1 MVKLGSNV
9 QSIDRALNILE
20 IISNQEMISL
30 KEIVNQ
36 TELSK
41 STVHRLINSLIS
53 NGYVKQ
59 NEATAQ
65 YEITFKMFQL
75 GNKRVQNID
84 FLNVAKSMISQ
95 LTNTLEETC
104 HLVVEDNSEVLY
116 IDKFVPSN
124 NTRAMASKIGKR
136 APMYCTAV
144 GKSILSTYS
153 DESIKEIWDQSNIIK
168 LTDNTIIDFGEFM
181 DEINKIRVQGYS
193 VDNEEN
199 EQGIYCVSTY
209 FVNYR
214 NEVQGAISL
223 SFPTT
228 QMQQKEY
235 FIDELK
241 ICAHKISKLLGYNQ

>member
-1 MVKLGSNV
+1 MGSNV
-9 QSIDRALNILE
+9 QSVDRALTILE
-20 IISNQEMISL
+20 IISNEETVSL
-30 KEIVNQ
+30 KELVEF
-36 TELSK
+36 TGLSK
-41 STVHRLINSLIS
+41 STIHRIVNSLIV
-53 NGYVKQ
+53 NGYVRQ
-59 NEATAQ
+59 DENTAK

-104 HLVVEDNSEVLY
+104 HLVVEDNNEVLY

-124 NTRAMASKIGKR
+124 NSHAMASKIGKR

-144 GKSILSTYS
+144 GKSILSTYTN
-153 DESIKEIWDQSNIIK
+153 EKIKEIWDQTEIKK
-168 LTDNTIIDFGEFM
+168 LTENTITEFDTLM
-181 DEINKIRVQGYS
+181 EEINEIREQGYS

-199 EQGIYCVSTY
+199 EKGIYCVSTY

-223 SFPTT
+223 SFSI
-228 QMQQKEY
+228 QKLEKKDY
-235 FIDELK
+235 YVKELK
-241 ICAHKISKLLGYNQ
+241 NCAFKISKLLGYD